1 MFGVFVFGYGASGG
15 PGFLGHF
22 FGSDEKDV
30 KTQTSNQQDSNKQPS
45 DLPATQTNLD
55 QDCRKAI
62 NVEKPEC
69 VEWFNQLS
77 SGSKSINPSVQTV
90 SYNPS
95 SPYDNLSQNL
105 TYEITSKPVF
115 SGCAKFNG
123 KYYGYTEQGTKL
135 PVSKSDCVKLIED
148 GDRPYNYFKTE
159 QSYEQV
165 KQDSPAPEQPVQAN
179 SQPETIPQVDPQV
192 KSEQIPLGTKPP
204 QSIAGAHS
212 L

>member
-1 MFGVFVFGYGASGG
+1 M
-15 PGFLGHF
+15 
-22 FGSDEKDV
+22 
-30 KTQTSNQQDSNKQPS
+30 
-45 DLPATQTNLD
+45 
-55 QDCRKAI
+55 
-62 NVEKPEC
+62 
-69 VEWFNQLS
+69 
-77 SGSKSINPSVQTV
+77 QTV

-95 SPYDNLSQNL
+95 SPYDDLSQNL

-115 SGCAKFNG
+115 SGCAKFDG

-165 KQDSPAPEQPVQAN
+165 KQDSPAPEQHIQAN
-179 SQPETIPQVDPQV
+179 QQPETIPEVDAQIKAEP
-192 KSEQIPLGTKPP
+192 IPLNVKQPNAIT
-204 QSIAGAHS
+204 GAHS